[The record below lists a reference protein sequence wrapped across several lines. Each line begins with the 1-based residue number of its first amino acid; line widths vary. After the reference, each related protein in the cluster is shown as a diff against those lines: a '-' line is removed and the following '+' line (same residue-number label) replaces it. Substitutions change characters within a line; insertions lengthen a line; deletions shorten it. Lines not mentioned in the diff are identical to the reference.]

1 MDIKL
6 TEEEK
11 EKYDLIYDKITSQYS
26 KEDMALLL
34 EDDIAKHVLKNLII
48 RYIFTGEFPSDFR
61 VKNIQVNGKTEV
73 HYDASIPLQE
83 KPETQVGDLELITE
97 EQAKING
104 NEVYLDYGNILS
116 SLKLDRTESD
126 ELVKP
131 IQNE

>member
-1 MDIKL
+1 M
-6 TEEEK
+6 
-11 EKYDLIYDKITSQYS
+11 
-26 KEDMALLL
+26 
-34 EDDIAKHVLKNLII
+34 
-48 RYIFTGEFPSDFR
+48 
-61 VKNIQVNGKTEV
+61 

-97 EQAKING
+97 EQAKENG

-126 ELVKP
+126 ELDKP

>member
-1 MDIKL
+1 MP
-6 TEEEK
+6 
-11 EKYDLIYDKITSQYS
+11 YAALI
-26 KEDMALLL
+26 
-34 EDDIAKHVLKNLII
+34 
-48 RYIFTGEFPSDFR
+48 PS
-61 VKNIQVNGKTEV
+61 
-73 HYDASIPLQE
+73 QE

-104 NEVYLDYGNILS
+104 NEVYLDYGDILS